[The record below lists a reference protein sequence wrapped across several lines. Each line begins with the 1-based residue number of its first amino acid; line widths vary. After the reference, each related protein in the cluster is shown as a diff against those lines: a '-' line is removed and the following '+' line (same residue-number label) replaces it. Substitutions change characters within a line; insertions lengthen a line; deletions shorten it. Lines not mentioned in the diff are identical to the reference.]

1 LLLIRCPYSGEF
13 HPEIEFAYAGE
24 AHIIRPDR
32 PLELSDEEW
41 RNFLFIRTNP
51 RGLHFERWRHIHGT
65 GRFFNAVRDTVT
77 DKFITTYKIGVRR
90 PTLEEIE
97 KLQALD
103 EIVPIWTGEMKEVKH
118 G

>member
-13 HPEIEFAYAGE
+13 YPEVEFAYAGE
-24 AHIIRPDR
+24 AHIIRPEQ
-32 PLELSDEEW
+32 PAEYSDEQW
-41 RNFLFIRTNP
+41 RDFLFTRTNA

-65 GRFFNAVRDTVT
+65 GRFFNAVRDTLT

-97 KLQALD
+97 QLKKLD
-103 EIVPIWTGEMKEVKH
+103 ENVPIWTGTLGENQN

>member
-13 HPEIEFAYAGE
+13 YPEIEFAYAGE

-32 PLELSDEEW
+32 PLELSDEDW

-51 RGLHFERWRHIHGT
+51 RGLHFERWRHIHGS
-65 GRFFNAVRDTVT
+65 GRFFNAVRDTVS
-77 DKFITTYKIGVRR
+77 DKFITTYKIGIRR

-103 EIVPIWTGEMKEVKH
+103 EIVPIWHGELGEDHH